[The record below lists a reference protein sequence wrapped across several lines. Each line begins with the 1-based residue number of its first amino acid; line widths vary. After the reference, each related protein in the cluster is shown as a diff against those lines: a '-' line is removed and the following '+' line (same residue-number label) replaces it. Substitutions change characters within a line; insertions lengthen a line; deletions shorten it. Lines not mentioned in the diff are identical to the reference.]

1 MKISII
7 KLIIS
12 LYMING
18 LVSGISTGANEP
30 IADNELGLMA
40 KDCSRQYCEVKD
52 GLQLWLTLVDECVA
66 NPNPYLL
73 EMKNMKQ
80 RREEYI
86 NERERVKLVENFETF
101 DVEKKYSPILS
112 GYICSTVAFI
122 GFYTGVILGRK
133 ERRLR
138 DEL

>member
-1 MKISII
+1 
-7 KLIIS
+7 
-12 LYMING
+12 
-18 LVSGISTGANEP
+18 
-30 IADNELGLMA
+30 
-40 KDCSRQYCEVKD
+40 
-52 GLQLWLTLVDECVA
+52 
-66 NPNPYLL
+66 
-73 EMKNMKQ
+73 MKQ